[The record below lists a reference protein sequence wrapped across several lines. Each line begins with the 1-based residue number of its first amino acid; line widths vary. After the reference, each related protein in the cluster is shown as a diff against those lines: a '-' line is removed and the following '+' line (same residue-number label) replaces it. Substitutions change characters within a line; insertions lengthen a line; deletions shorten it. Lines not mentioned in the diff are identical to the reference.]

1 MISEQCQLR
10 PWFIH
15 STVMIYEYL
24 ISEGTEADR
33 LFGLMNYNHCSKLLA
48 RFFGKFVSILNHD
61 RLFTHKNTENGWQ
74 LWKLFSRVKIYEKRH
89 ANNIGI
95 LLLFFPFK
103 SLGSCI
109 MRFRNSIPRVFRGEI
124 EGKPLEMCLKIVF
137 RCLQTIGV
145 EISPPDAYVHRSG
158 RVGRKLNSVR
168 RNRF

>member
-1 MISEQCQLR
+1 MISRQCQLR

-15 STVMIYEYL
+15 STVMIHEYL

-33 LFGLMNYNHCSKLLA
+33 FFGLMNYNHCSKLLA
-48 RFFGKFVSILNHD
+48 RFFKKFVSILNHG

-109 MRFRNSIPRVFRGEI
+109 MRFGNSNSTSFQGWNRRKTTWNVFQNCLSLLTNDWCRNLASRRLCASIR
-124 EGKPLEMCLKIVF
+124 
-137 RCLQTIGV
+137 T
-145 EISPPDAYVHRSG
+145 SW
-158 RVGRKLNSVR
+158 
-168 RNRF
+168 

>member
-1 MISEQCQLR
+1 M
-10 PWFIH
+10 
-15 STVMIYEYL
+15 
-24 ISEGTEADR
+24 
-33 LFGLMNYNHCSKLLA
+33 
-48 RFFGKFVSILNHD
+48 
-61 RLFTHKNTENGWQ
+61 
-74 LWKLFSRVKIYEKRH
+74 KIYEKRH

-109 MRFRNSIPRVFRGEI
+109 MRFGNSIPRVFRGEI
-124 EGKPLEMCLKIVF
+124 EGTPLEMRFKIVF

-145 EISPPDAYVHRSG
+145 EISPPDAYVRRSG